1 MTNIKRLLTN
11 KEACEYLGI
20 AYKSFVQIVKKG
32 EIGYVIVGKSKRYTT
47 QELDR
52 WLNHIQYLSDYT
64 SEINRHIT
72 THISRSSHPMATEL
86 TLEALREKYFPKKRQ
101 NGVLTT
107 SQA

>member
-20 AYKSFVQIVKKG
+20 AYKSFVQIVRKG
-32 EIGYVIVGKSKRYTT
+32 DIGYVIVGKSKRYTT

-52 WLNHIQYLSDYT
+52 WLNRIQYLSDCT
-64 SEINRHIT
+64 SETNRRIT
-72 THISRSSHPMATEL
+72 THISRLSHPMENEL
-86 TLEALREKYFPKKRQ
+86 TLEALRAKYFPKKRQ
-101 NGVLTT
+101 NGVLNT

>member
-32 EIGYVIVGKSKRYTT
+32 DIGYVIVGKSKRYTT

-52 WLNHIQYLSDYT
+52 WLNHTIFHSEFTKEKTDRATTPIYRLS
-64 SEINRHIT
+64 
-72 THISRSSHPMATEL
+72 MKTEPKYS
-86 TLEALREKYFPKKRQ
+86 LEALLAARQ
-101 NGVLTT
+101 NIRQHNSVCKK
-107 SQA
+107 